1 MGKKAPK
8 TLEPGRLSKRNLW
21 GYSMGGIGRDMTYTL
36 VNTFLTLFILATKS
50 LTPAEYAAVGIIIV
64 ACRIFDG
71 LNDPIM
77 GMLIEKTRTKLGK
90 FKPWIVIGCLT
101 NIVIVMLMFF
111 VPLTGASYV
120 VFFAFMYLLW
130 GITYTMNDI
139 SYWGMMPSL
148 TSNAEDRNNL
158 ATIANV
164 GAGLGMGLCLIL
176 IPVLTAGDFA
186 IGGNTQTAY
195 QIIAIIICAIFA
207 GCQIMTTC
215 VVQEKPLPPLSEE
228 EIAEKEAKK
237 AAKEAFKQMSKE
249 EKAQARAAKKAEKAE
264 AKANGTKKDN
274 ALIAMF
280 KVIFKNDQVL
290 VTAGAMLLYNI
301 GSAIMNVL
309 VTYWVYLKY
318 GYNGMLV
325 TVFTALTG
333 VSMAIVVLY
342 PILSKK
348 MTRKQLMKVCFGAI
362 CGGYAIMLILAL
374 ATNNL
379 DLSNGTEVEIIRNLL
394 NLNVEQT
401 ALFIG
406 IALFGAIA
414 SFGQA
419 LFYQVLTISMTNTI
433 EYNDIKTGRRD
444 EGMIFSVRPFMAKMG
459 SSVVKLIETIILLA
473 IGYAAISPAISGA
486 IVAEANK
493 EITTEVMNEQ
503 IAAALQS
510 VDSSAVI
517 WLMVCMAV
525 LPVAFLIGA
534 YILYM
539 KKYKIDEQYY
549 EEICA
554 EIRKRD
560 GIEDGTPC
568 DCVGEC
574 TCGCCDDDCCTCPD
588 GEECDCGCHDGEECN
603 CGCEEHNHEEAKCTC
618 GCCAEHTP
626 DAETP
631 KTEDAE

>member
-1 MGKKAPK
+1 MGKKQPK
-8 TLEPGRLSKRNLW
+8 TLEPGRLSSRNLW

-36 VNTFLTLFILATKS
+36 VNTYITLFALATKS
-50 LTPAEYAAVGIIIV
+50 LTTAEYAAIGVIMIV
-64 ACRIFDG
+64 CRIFDG
-71 LNDPIM
+71 LNDPLM
-77 GMLIEKTRTKLGK
+77 GTIIEKTRTKFGK
-90 FKPWIVIGCLT
+90 FKPWIMIGMITNVI
-101 NIVIVMLMFF
+101 IVLLIFF
-111 VPLTGASYV
+111 VPLQGASYV
-120 VFFAFMYLLW
+120 VFFGFMYLLW

-186 IGGNTQTAY
+186 IGGNTQIAY
-195 QIIAIIICAIFA
+195 KVIAGVICALFA

-215 VVQEKPLPPLSEE
+215 VVQEKPLPPLTEE

-237 AAKEAFKQMSKE
+237 AEKEAFKAMSAE
-249 EKAQARAAKKAEKAE
+249 EKAAVRAEKKAAKAE

-274 ALIAMF
+274 ALVAMF
-280 KVIFKNDQVL
+280 KVLFGNDQVL
-290 VTAGAMLLYNI
+290 VTAGSMLLYNI

-362 CGGYAIMLILAL
+362 CAGYAIMLILAL
-374 ATNNL
+374 ATNHL
-379 DLSNGTEVEIIRNLL
+379 DLSGGKEIEILRNLL
-394 NLNVEQT
+394 NLNLEET
-401 ALFIG
+401 LLFVG
-406 IALFGAIA
+406 IAIFGAIA

-433 EYNDIKTGRRD
+433 EYNDLKTGSRA
-444 EGMIFSVRPFMAKMG
+444 EGFIFSVRPFMAKMG
-459 SSVVKLIETIILLA
+459 SSVVKLIETIVLIA
-473 IGYAAISPAISGA
+473 VGYAAISSEISDA
-486 IVAEANK
+486 IVKEANVPSKPVELK
-493 EITTEVMNEQ
+493 EAAKALMNSE
-503 IAAALQS
+503 IANALNK
-510 VDSSAVI
+510 VDDSAVI

-560 GIEDGTPC
+560 GIEDAEEC
-568 DCVGEC
+568 DCDC
-574 TCGCCDDDCCTCPD
+574 HCGCCD
-588 GEECDCGCHDGEECN
+588 GEDCDCDCDCHEGEECN
-603 CGCEEHNHEEAKCTC
+603 CGCHEHNHDAEEKCTC
-618 GCCAEHTP
+618 GCCEAHTP
-626 DAETP
+626 ETTEETAE
-631 KTEDAE
+631 

>member
-8 TLEPGRLSKRNLW
+8 TLEPGRLSSRNLW
-21 GYSMGGIGRDMTYTL
+21 GYSMGGIGRDMAYTL
-36 VNTFLTLFILATKS
+36 VNTFLTLFILATKRLS
-50 LTPAEYAAVGIIIV
+50 PAEYAAVGIIIV

-77 GMLIEKTRTKLGK
+77 GMLIEKTRTKFGK
-90 FKPWIVIGCLT
+90 FKPWIMIGMLT

-111 VPLTGASYV
+111 VPLEGAEYV

-130 GITYTMNDI
+130 GVTYTMNDI

-164 GAGLGMGLCLIL
+164 GAGLGMGLCVIL

-186 IGGNTQTAY
+186 IGGNTRTAY
-195 QIIAIIICAIFA
+195 QVIAIVICSIFA
-207 GCQIMTTC
+207 ACQIMTTC
-215 VVQEKPLPPLSEE
+215 VVQEKPLPPLTEE

-237 AAKEAFKQMSKE
+237 AAKEAYAKMSKE
-249 EKAQARAAKKAEKAE
+249 EKAEARAAKMAAKAE

-274 ALIAMF
+274 ALVAMF
-280 KVIFKNDQVL
+280 KVLFGNDQVL
-290 VTAGAMLLYNI
+290 VTAGSMLLYNI
-301 GSAIMNVL
+301 GSAILNVL

-348 MTRKQLMKVCFGAI
+348 LTRKQLMKICFGAI

-374 ATNNL
+374 VTNSL
-379 DLSNGTEVEIIRNLL
+379 DLSGGKEIEIIKNLL
-394 NLNVEQT
+394 GLNLSET
-401 ALFIG
+401 AVFVA

-433 EYNDIKTGRRD
+433 EYNDLKFGSRD
-444 EGMIFSVRPFMAKMG
+444 EGFIFSVRPFMAKMG

-473 IGYAAISPAISGA
+473 IGYTTISEIISEATVEQAIGKITE
-486 IVAEANK
+486 AEMK
-493 EITTEVMNEQ
+493 EQ
-503 IAAALQS
+503 IANALA
-510 VDSSAVI
+510 SADPNASQWVMI
-517 WLMVCMAV
+517 CMAV
-525 LPVAFLIGA
+525 LPVLFLTGAF
-534 YILYM
+534 ILYM
-539 KKYKIDEQYY
+539 KKYKIDEKEY
-549 EEICA
+549 EDICA
-554 EIRKRD
+554 QIRERD
-560 GIEDGTPC
+560 GITEASTC
-568 DCVGEC
+568 E
-574 TCGCCDDDCCTCPD
+574 CGC
-588 GEECDCGCHDGEECN
+588 GCDCGCHDGEECDCE
-603 CGCEEHNHEEAKCTC
+603 CGCDCCSEDNDAEEKCTC

-626 DAETP
+626 DVE
-631 KTEDAE
+631 

>member
-1 MGKKAPK
+1 MGKKQPK
-8 TLEPGRLSKRNLW
+8 TLEPGRLSSRNLW

-50 LTPAEYAAVGIIIV
+50 LTTAEYAAVGIIIV

-77 GMLIEKTRTKLGK
+77 GMLIEKTRTKIGK
-90 FKPWIVIGCLT
+90 FKPWIMIGMLT
-101 NIVIVMLMFF
+101 NIIIVLLMFF
-111 VPLTGASYV
+111 VPLEGSSYV
-120 VFFAFMYLLW
+120 IFFAFMYLLW

-164 GAGLGMGLCLIL
+164 GAGLGMGMCVIL

-195 QIIAIIICAIFA
+195 QVIAIVICALFA
-207 GCQIMTTC
+207 GCQTMTTC
-215 VVQEKPLPPLSEE
+215 VVQEKPLPPLTEE
-228 EIAEKEAKK
+228 EIAEREAKK
-237 AAKEAFKQMSKE
+237 AAKEAFKAMSQE
-249 EKAQARAAKKAEKAE
+249 EKATVRAEKKAAKAE

-274 ALIAMF
+274 ALVAMF
-280 KVIFKNDQVL
+280 KVLFGNDQVL
-290 VTAGAMLLYNI
+290 VTAGSMLLYNI
-301 GSAIMNVL
+301 GSAILNVL

-348 MTRKQLMKVCFGAI
+348 LTRKQLMKICFGAI
-362 CGGYAIMLILAL
+362 CAGYVIMLILAL
-374 ATNNL
+374 ATNSL
-379 DLSNGTEVEIIRNLL
+379 DLSGGKEIEILRNLL
-394 NLNVEQT
+394 NLNLSQT
-401 ALFIG
+401 LLFVG
-406 IALFGAIA
+406 IAIFGAIA

-433 EYNDIKTGRRD
+433 EYNDLKTGSRA
-444 EGMIFSVRPFMAKMG
+444 EGFIFSVRPFMAKMG
-459 SSVVKLIETIILLA
+459 SSVVKLIETIILIA
-473 IGYAAISPAISGA
+473 VGYTAISEIISKATVDQANGLITEEAMKQQISTALAGA
-486 IVAEANK
+486 DPSA
-493 EITTEVMNEQ
+493 
-503 IAAALQS
+503 S
-510 VDSSAVI
+510 VWV
-517 WLMVCMAV
+517 MVCMGV
-525 LPVAFLIGA
+525 LPVIFLTAAF
-534 YILYM
+534 ILYM
-539 KKYKIDEQYY
+539 KKYKIDEVEY
-549 EEICA
+549 ERICA

-560 GIEDGTPC
+560 GIEDTEEC
-568 DCVGEC
+568 DCDC
-574 TCGCCDDDCCTCPD
+574 QCGCCD
-588 GEECDCGCHDGEECN
+588 GEDCDCDCHEGEECN
-603 CGCEEHNHEEAKCTC
+603 CGCHEHNHDAEEKCTC

-626 DAETP
+626 ETTEETAE
-631 KTEDAE
+631 

>member
-1 MGKKAPK
+1 MGRKAPK

-36 VNTFLTLFILATKS
+36 VNTYITLFALATKS
-50 LTPAEYAAVGIIIV
+50 LTPAEYAAIGVIMIV
-64 ACRIFDG
+64 CRIFDG

-77 GMLIEKTRTKLGK
+77 GMLIEKTRTKVGK
-90 FKPWIVIGCLT
+90 FKPWIMIGMIT

-111 VPLTGASYV
+111 VPLQGASYV
-120 VFFAFMYLLW
+120 VFFGFMYLLW

-139 SYWGMMPSL
+139 AYWGMMPSL

-164 GAGLGMGLCLIL
+164 GAGLGMGACLIL

-186 IGGNTQTAY
+186 LFGNTQTAY
-195 QIIAIIICAIFA
+195 QLISGVICLLFA
-207 GCQIMTTC
+207 GCQIMTCMT
-215 VVQEKPLPPLSEE
+215 VQEKPLPPLTEE
-228 EIAEKEAKK
+228 EIAEREAKK
-237 AAKEAFKQMSKE
+237 AEKEAFKQMSKE
-249 EKAQARAAKKAEKAE
+249 EKAQVREAKKAAKAE

-274 ALIAMF
+274 ALVGMF

-290 VTAGAMLLYNI
+290 VTAGSMLLYNI

-333 VSMAIVVLY
+333 ISMAIVVLY

-374 ATNNL
+374 ATNHL
-379 DLSNGTEVEIIRNLL
+379 DLSNGTEVEILRNLL
-394 NLNVEQT
+394 NLNVEET
-401 ALFIG
+401 ALFIS
-406 IALFGAIA
+406 IAIFGAIA

-433 EYNDIKTGRRD
+433 EYNDLKTGKRD

-459 SSVVKLIETIILLA
+459 SSIVKAIETIVLVA
-473 IGYAAISPAISGA
+473 IGYAAISEQISGA
-486 IVAEANK
+486 IVKEANK
-493 EITTEVMNEQ
+493 EISNEAMK
-503 IAAALQS
+503 ITIENALNS
-510 VDSSAVI
+510 VDDSAII

-525 LPVAFLIGA
+525 LPVAFLICA
-534 YILYM
+534 FILYM
-539 KKYKIDEQYY
+539 KKYKIDEVRY

-560 GIEDGTPC
+560 GIEEEQCECECHC
-568 DCVGEC
+568 DCEDGECHCDCEDGECHCDCHDGDEEHC
-574 TCGCCDDDCCTCPD
+574 TCGCC
-588 GEECDCGCHDGEECN
+588 E
-603 CGCEEHNHEEAKCTC
+603 
-618 GCCAEHTP
+618 EHTP
-626 DAETP
+626 EVEEIPALEEVPATDQE
-631 KTEDAE
+631 